1 MTYEIDILMATYNG
15 AKYLRPQLDSILK
28 QTCQNWRL
36 LIRDDCSTDETVT
49 IIQEYQAMRPE
60 QIFLIPA
67 DKPSG
72 SAQNNF
78 FLLMEHAE
86 APYIAFA
93 DQDDIWLADKLELT
107 YEKLKK
113 LEQEY
118 GPDIP
123 LMVHTDLTV
132 VDKHLKRIHASL
144 FVMQDMDAE
153 RNSLNY
159 LLVQNNATG
168 CTMMVNRTLL
178 NLVDRKPEHAIM
190 HDMWLALIA
199 AAFGKIGF
207 VNKATMLYRQHGNNA
222 NGAKNVKTLKYFIWK
237 LTGAKEIHQGLV
249 AQYKQAEEFLEI
261 YQSKLTDEQRQM
273 LQTYAEFEQKTF
285 FEKLFSMKKY
295 HLCKKGFVRVMG
307 QLLR

>member
-1 MTYEIDILMATYNG
+1 
-15 AKYLRPQLDSILK
+15 
-28 QTCQNWRL
+28 
-36 LIRDDCSTDETVT
+36 
-49 IIQEYQAMRPE
+49 
-60 QIFLIPA
+60 
-67 DKPSG
+67 
-72 SAQNNF
+72 
-78 FLLMEHAE
+78 
-86 APYIAFA
+86 
-93 DQDDIWLADKLELT
+93 
-107 YEKLKK
+107 
-113 LEQEY
+113 
-118 GPDIP
+118 
-123 LMVHTDLTV
+123 
-132 VDKHLKRIHASL
+132 
-144 FVMQDMDAE
+144 
-153 RNSLNY
+153 
-159 LLVQNNATG
+159 
-168 CTMMVNRTLL
+168 MMVNRTLL

-261 YQSKLTDEQRQM
+261 YQSKLNDEQRQM